1 MILLL
6 VPLVGLAVSFVSV
19 FLGLGGGI
27 LLVPL
32 LPLLFGLDLHSSVAT
47 TVFTI
52 SLVVLE
58 NTYRFQ
64 KKQWVS
70 WPVVI
75 WMAPAAALASF
86 SAARLSAHLDERIL
100 LILLLILMGAIG
112 LRTLL
117 FAFFAPGY
125 EPQQLTLSKRIL
137 LVLGGGVAGLT
148 SGLVGVGSGVI
159 QGPMM
164 IYLKV
169 VKPVQLTP
177 TSNANMV
184 FTTLFA
190 SFGFLWGAEMVSWNQ
205 FGLIRWDVSL
215 GIFTFASLF
224 SHFLRPW
231 QNHLP
236 FRVKSLLLGLVLL
249 ALNVRVCFQL
259 NLFSL

>member
-1 MILLL
+1 MIWLL
-6 VPLVGLAVSFVSV
+6 VPFVGLAVSFVSV

-47 TVFTI
+47 SVFTI
-52 SLVVLE
+52 SFVVLE

-64 KKQWVS
+64 KKKWVH
-70 WPVVI
+70 WPVVVC
-75 WMAPAAALASF
+75 MAPAAALASF
-86 SAARLSAHLDERIL
+86 SAARLSANLDEKIL
-100 LILLLILMGAIG
+100 LSLLLIILGAIG
-112 LRTLL
+112 LRT
-117 FAFFAPGY
+117 FVFSFFAPRY
-125 EPQQLTLSKRIL
+125 QPQQLTISKRIL

-148 SGLVGVGSGVI
+148 SGLIGIGSGVI
-159 QGPMM
+159 QGPVM
-164 IYLKV
+164 IFLKV

-190 SFGFLWGAEMVSWNQ
+190 SFGFLWGSKVVSWNQ
-205 FGLIRWDVSL
+205 LGLIRWDVSL
-215 GIFTFASLF
+215 GIFAFASLF

-236 FRVKSLLLGLVLL
+236 FRVKSLLLSLVLL
-249 ALNVRVCFQL
+249 ALTIRVCFQL
-259 NLFSL
+259 NLFS